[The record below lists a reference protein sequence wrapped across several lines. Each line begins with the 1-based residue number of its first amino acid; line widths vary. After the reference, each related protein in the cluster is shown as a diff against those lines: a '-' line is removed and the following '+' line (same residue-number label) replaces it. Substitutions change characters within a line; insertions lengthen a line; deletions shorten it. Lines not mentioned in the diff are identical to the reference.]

1 MEFVTKQ
8 EYMCVLSE
16 LDMLT
21 TKFVALEQENQRLLG
36 DLKHVSADKAQ
47 QYEKLSKRVH
57 QLKAPILTLREQA
70 AGFQNSFREPKI
82 SLPAKF
88 DGTISLFPGF
98 LNQTHFVIQL
108 HPNR

>member
-1 MEFVTKQ
+1 MNTE
-8 EYMCVLSE
+8 
-16 LDMLT
+16 
-21 TKFVALEQENQRLLG
+21 
-36 DLKHVSADKAQ
+36 KAH
-47 QYEKLSKRVH
+47 QYEELSQRAH
-57 QLKAPILTLREQA
+57 QLEATILTLREQA